1 MTKMKVLKAGQFL
14 VTTIVTLFL
23 LPPTPSRANQPIRTL
38 GNDSFGETVKQ
49 FRIRHPKAAC
59 GRITS
64 LDINPQSLVH
74 SENMDDT
81 DCCLNDRDSLT
92 EVSQFPILNLDDCAF
107 HASFAKGK
115 LVALTYMLNVR
126 SIQAVLDHFVKLYG
140 PPTRMLKDPEDT
152 AELNLVDWWQGLM
165 ILGLRTATIN
175 EDAFAKYSLRDVGE
189 PPLHVVYVEL
199 WVVHL

>member
-1 MTKMKVLKAGQFL
+1 MTKMKVLKAAGFIL
-14 VTTIVTLFL
+14 TTIVTLFP
-23 LPPTPSRANQPIRTL
+23 LPPSTRANQSIQTL
-38 GNDSFGETVKQ
+38 GKDSLGETVKQ
-49 FRIRHPKAAC
+49 FRTHYPKAAC
-59 GRITS
+59 GRTTS
-64 LDINPQSLVH
+64 LDINPQTLVH

-92 EVSQFPILNLDDCAF
+92 KVSQFPILNLDDCAF

-115 LVALTYMLNVR
+115 LVALTYMLDVR

-152 AELNLVDWWQGLM
+152 AELNLVDWWEGLM
-165 ILGLRTATIN
+165 ILGLRAATIN
-175 EDAFAKYSLRDVGE
+175 EDTFAKYSLRKVGE
-189 PPLHVVYVEL
+189 PPLHVIYVEL

>member
-1 MTKMKVLKAGQFL
+1 MSKTKVLKAAGQFIL
-14 VTTIVTLFL
+14 TTIVTLFP
-23 LPPTPSRANQPIRTL
+23 LPPSARANQSIRTL
-38 GNDSFGETVKQ
+38 GNDSLGETVKHFQ
-49 FRIRHPKAAC
+49 IRHPKAAC

-64 LDINPQSLVH
+64 LDINPQTLVH

-115 LVALTYMLNVR
+115 LVDLTYMLDVR

-140 PPTRMLKDPEDT
+140 PPTRMLKDSEDT

-165 ILGLRTATIN
+165 ILWLRTATIN
-175 EDAFAKYSLRDVGE
+175 EDAFAKYSLRKAGE
-189 PPLHVVYVEL
+189 PPLHVIYVEL